1 MERISVN
8 QEQIHYIKQNY
19 GKMRTVLI
27 AKNLEI
33 TIGRLRAN
41 IRLLGFQLRLNN
53 PQPKVL
59 IPCNGMYNEAAYL
72 LTLEVP

>member
-1 MERISVN
+1 MEKISVN
-8 QEQIHYIKQNY
+8 DQQAEYIKKNY

-41 IRLLGFQLRLNN
+41 IRLLGYQLRLNN
-53 PQPKVL
+53 PQPKVI

-72 LTLEVP
+72 LSLEVP